1 MVLQALDLLVPVL
14 QVLVGVLGPFLDL
27 LDDLLDL
34 LRQGGPDGVLR
45 QRFLRPRR
53 QGDGQERAP
62 GSTSSANQR
71 HTGERRS
78 YETETE
84 GFG

>member
-14 QVLVGVLGPFLDL
+14 QVLVGMLGPFL
-27 LDDLLDL
+27 DLLDL
-34 LRQGGPDGVLR
+34 LRQGGPDRVLR

-53 QGDGQERAP
+53 QGDGQERTP